1 MHYRSIAPTALNFAT
16 ADSARIASMRRSIA
30 ALSASDIMG
39 ALNAAAEDDD
49 EAAAADEERRPLAA
63 AEALVVTG

>member
-1 MHYRSIAPTALNFAT
+1 MLYRSMAPTALNLAT

-39 ALNAAAEDDD
+39 ALKAASED
-49 EAAAADEERRPLAA
+49 EEEAAADEERRPLAA
-63 AEALVVTG
+63 EAALVVTG